1 MDKSTHIPG
10 APEYYGQPISRAEM
24 VAKATMVI
32 DRKTGQAYDPRI
44 KFDELMGRAEIEAM
58 LKRLAVR

>member
-32 DRKTGQAYDPRI
+32 DRKTGQAYYPKI

>member
-10 APEYYGQPISRAEM
+10 APEFTVEPISRAEM
-24 VAKATMVI
+24 VAQAGLVL

-44 KFDELMGRAEIEAM
+44 KFDELMGRAEIEAAF
-58 LKRLAVR
+58 KRLAVR